1 MSGSSRARPDAH
13 LSGPPPRRPPERRL
27 AFLLGLPLL
36 LLLAVPL
43 VGLALYAGPSALVA
57 GLAHPATIAALG
69 LSLATSLASLVLV
82 VALGTP
88 LAWWL
93 ARARSSTARRSR
105 ALAAI
110 VETLIDLPVVLP
122 PAVLGLAMLLVL
134 GREGVVGKPLGLS
147 LAFTPV
153 AVVLVQLVVSAPF
166 YVQSATAAFRALDP
180 ELLGVARTL
189 GASPARVFFRV
200 AAPLA
205 AGGLAAGALLAW
217 ARALGEFG
225 ATLLFAGNFP
235 GRTQTLPIAIYTEL
249 EVDAHVA
256 QAMAMVLLVTALM
269 LLLLVRFLGGSARML
284 PPRSPPGSP
293 ERGRA

>member
-1 MSGSSRARPDAH
+1 MPMSGSASGARHPK
-13 LSGPPPRRPPERRL
+13 RPAERRL
-27 AFLLGLPLL
+27 AFVLGLPLL

-43 VGLALYAGPSALVA
+43 VGLVLYAGPSSLMA
-57 GLAHPATIAALG
+57 GLSHPATTAALG

-82 VALGTP
+82 VLLGTP

-93 ARARSSTARRSR
+93 ARHGRGSASRRTR
-105 ALAAI
+105 IAAAI
-110 VETLIDLPVVLP
+110 VETLVDLPVVLP

-147 LAFTPV
+147 LAFTPG

-166 YVQSATAAFRALDP
+166 YVQSATAAFRGLDP
-180 ELLGVARTL
+180 ELLAVARTL

-256 QAMAMVLLVTALM
+256 QAMAMVLLASALV
-269 LLLLVRFLGGSARML
+269 LLLSVRVLGGAARALPPSAR
-284 PPRSPPGSP
+284 
-293 ERGRA
+293 